1 MEINIKLSEN
11 AKNTVTKLR
20 KKGVNLTEY
29 INALLILP
37 IQHTDTLKNIQKTL

>member
-20 KKGVNLTEY
+20 KQGVNLTEY
-29 INALLILP
+29 INALLVLP
-37 IQHTDTLKNIQKTL
+37 IQQADTLRNIRKTL